1 METLNN
7 RLEALLEER
16 FPQAAAALV
25 GGATFQEA
33 GVDSMG
39 VVEFIVTV
47 ERHFGLPML
56 DGNELSGTS
65 TLDDARELL
74 TSKGASA

>member
-47 ERHFGLPML
+47 ERHFDLPML

-65 TLDDARELL
+65 TLDDARELVAA
-74 TSKGASA
+74 KGASA

>member
-7 RLEALLEER
+7 RLDALLQER
-16 FPQAAAALV
+16 FPQAAAALA

-47 ERHFGLPML
+47 ERHFDLPML

-65 TLDDARELL
+65 TLDDARELIA
-74 TSKGASA
+74 SKSAVA